1 MILKILSQRD
11 AAQAITMAEAIDSV
25 KTAFIQLSE
34 GQAEVPLRANI
45 PVSEQDG
52 SVLIM
57 PSYLRK
63 SGALG
68 TKIVTVFPRN
78 TERHVPTIQAL
89 VIVIDPETG
98 SPQAVMDGEYL
109 TALRT
114 GAASGLATDLLS
126 RTESRVMA
134 VFGAGVQSRTQLEAV
149 CTVRSI
155 QKVWV
160 YDIEPKKA
168 EHYVSEMKQRS
179 EFTRM
184 DFHAADSPAEALREA
199 DIICAATTSSLP
211 VFDDRD
217 LKPGVH
223 INGVGSYTPDMQE
236 IPAPTVRR
244 AKVIVDSRQAAIAE
258 AGDLIVPMEEGQI
271 SKSHIHGEIGEVA
284 SGKIPGRT
292 SEEEL
297 TFFKSVG
304 VAVQDAAVA
313 SLIFGRSQELGLGAE
328 VNI

>member
-1 MILKILSQRD
+1 MKLKVLSQRD

-57 PSYLRK
+57 PSYLKK
-63 SGALG
+63 SAALVA
-68 TKIVTVFPRN
+68 KIVTVFPRN
-78 TERHVPTIQAL
+78 SESDVPTIQAL
-89 VIVIDPETG
+89 VIVIDPKTG
-98 SPQAVMDGEYL
+98 SPQAVMDGGYL

-126 RTESRVMA
+126 RTEVQVVA

-160 YDIEPKKA
+160 YDIEPKKT
-168 EHYVSEMKQRS
+168 EHYVAKMIQRP
-179 EFTRM
+179 EFSRM
-184 DFHAADSPAEALREA
+184 DFRAANSPAEAVREA
-199 DIICAATTSSLP
+199 DIICAATTSSQP

-223 INGVGSYTPDMQE
+223 INGVGSYRPNMQE
-236 IPAPTVRR
+236 IPAQTVQR
-244 AKVIVDSRQAAIAE
+244 AKVFVDSRQAALAE
-258 AGDLIVPMEEGQI
+258 AGDLIVPLEEGQI
-271 SKSHIHGEIGEVA
+271 SESHIYGEIGEVA
-284 SGKIPGRT
+284 SGKIAGRT

-313 SLIFGRSQELGLGAE
+313 SLVFGRSQELGLGAE
-328 VNI
+328 LDI